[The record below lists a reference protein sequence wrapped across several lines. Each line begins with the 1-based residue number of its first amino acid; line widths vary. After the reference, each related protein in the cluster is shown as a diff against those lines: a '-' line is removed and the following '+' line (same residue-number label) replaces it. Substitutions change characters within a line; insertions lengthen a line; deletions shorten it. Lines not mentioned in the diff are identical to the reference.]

1 MCLFIVVLTSGCEC
15 AGRIVKQNACVFIV
29 EHCGIT
35 DPCGDTG
42 QMSPAV
48 ARTGSWP
55 TPLLDRAVSD
65 GVSRSKQLLF
75 NK

>member
-1 MCLFIVVLTSGCEC
+1 MCLFMVVLTSGCEC

-29 EHCGIT
+29 EHCDIT
-35 DPCGDTG
+35 PSLRRYRSDESCCCKHRLMANVLPE
-42 QMSPAV
+42 
-48 ARTGSWP
+48 
-55 TPLLDRAVSD
+55 RAVSD